1 MGLYKYKRVKCIF
14 IDTNKQ
20 VYQKKVVVV
29 DGFAA
34 VAFNGKTCVY
44 DIGSSTFTLPTFKVG
59 CTRPITAV
67 FTSPAYYNMFN
78 TAMMISA
85 GRKGRCD
92 VLSTFLSSGARLSVS
107 LLDCID
113 NSVHRGKFVVVSA
126 TVLKDA
132 GLYDFAIEKGIVEG
146 EFVVFSKGVI
156 EELKNT

>member
-1 MGLYKYKRVKCIF
+1 VA
-14 IDTNKQ
+14 
-20 VYQKKVVVV
+20 VV

-44 DIGSSTFTLPTFKVG
+44 DVGSSTIIPPTFKVG
-59 CTRPITAV
+59 CTAPITAIPQVAV
-67 FTSPAYYNMFN
+67 FKSPAYYILFN
-78 TAMMISA
+78 TAS
-85 GRKGRCD
+85 
-92 VLSTFLSSGARLSVS
+92 RLSVS

-132 GLYDFAIEKGIVEG
+132 SLYDFAIEKGIAEG
-146 EFVVFSKGVI
+146 EFVVFSEEII